1 MSRDRTPNSLMPV
14 AVAAGVAF
22 LGIAGLMM
30 FNLLEPASP
39 ETKGAGMITAAA
51 VERAGATVIPSA
63 TVDVAP

>member
-1 MSRDRTPNSLMPV
+1 MSRDRLPNSHMPV

-30 FNLLEPASP
+30 FNLLESGGP

-51 VERAGATVIPSA
+51 AERAGATVIP
-63 TVDVAP
+63 TVDVVP